1 VTDTDIQSFQEVFNN
16 TIYPS
21 PATRPRQPSTAVR
34 CAHWLT
40 GGLLTLL
47 TLLIAR
53 RQQDGPAAVIT
64 FGALTVIMLLLSPV
78 CHLHYFC
85 LSLPLA
91 MGSLAAVWEGKQGL
105 LGRVATPSVL
115 VIHGVAHALPHF
127 PALQL
132 LRDCGLAT
140 YATLLLWLFG
150 MVILLK
156 RGRSQRALP
165 LERSEVSGAAA

>member
-1 VTDTDIQSFQEVFNN
+1 LIEVTATDSQSFQAIFHNSMHPN
-16 TIYPS
+16 
-21 PATRPRQPSTAVR
+21 PATRPRQPSTVVR

-40 GGLLTLL
+40 GGVLTLL

-53 RQQDGPAAVIT
+53 KQQDACAVVIT

-91 MGSLAAVWEGKQGL
+91 MGTLAAAWQGEQGTWAR
-105 LGRVATPSVL
+105 LGLPTFF
-115 VIHGVAHALPHF
+115 VIHGIAHALPHF
-127 PALQL
+127 PAFQL

-140 YATLLLWLFG
+140 YATLLLWLVG
-150 MVILLK
+150 M
-156 RGRSQRALP
+156 
-165 LERSEVSGAAA
+165 